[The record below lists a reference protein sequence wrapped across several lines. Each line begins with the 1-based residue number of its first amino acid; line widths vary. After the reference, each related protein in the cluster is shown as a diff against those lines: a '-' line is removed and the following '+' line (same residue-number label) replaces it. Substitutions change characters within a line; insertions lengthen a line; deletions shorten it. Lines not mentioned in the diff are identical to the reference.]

1 VLINWFTVAAQIVN
15 FLILVALLKH
25 FLYGPIVAAMTAR
38 EGRIAAQ
45 LTAAQQKRQEAEQ
58 EEASLRQK
66 IREIEE
72 QRQEM
77 LTEAERQTDAHKKEL
92 FSQARQEMEQIR
104 QKWAASL
111 TREKE
116 TFLQNLKQRLA
127 QEVVAITRRALQE
140 MGNLEL
146 EQRLTEVFLDR
157 LRQLA
162 PEEQTAIRESAQE
175 TGGEL
180 LVTTAFELSEE
191 IRQKIA
197 TQVQEQFGR
206 DLALRFATSGELLA
220 GIELLTSSRKLAWSL
235 GSFLDSLEEDLSQAF
250 QELEKGEA
258 A

>member
-1 VLINWFTVAAQIVN
+1 MLINWFTVAAQIVN
-15 FLILVALLKH
+15 FLILAALLKR
-25 FLYGPIVAAMTAR
+25 FLYGPIVAAMSAR

-45 LTAAQQKRQEAEQ
+45 LTEAQQKRQAAEQ
-58 EEASLRQK
+58 EEASLRRK

-77 LTEAERQTDAHKKEL
+77 LNEAGRQAVAHKKEL
-92 FSQARQEMEQIR
+92 FSQARQEVEQIR

-111 TREKE
+111 KRERE

-127 QEVVAITRRALQE
+127 QEVIAISRRALQE

-146 EQRLTEVFLDR
+146 EQCLTEVFLDR

-162 PEEQTAIRESAQE
+162 PEDQTAIRESVKE

-180 LVTTAFELSEE
+180 VITTAFELSEE
-191 IRQKIA
+191 IRQTIA
-197 TQVQEQFGR
+197 AQVQEQFGR

-235 GSFLDSLEEDLSQAF
+235 GSFLDSLEEDLTQAF
-250 QELEKGEA
+250 QELEKSEA